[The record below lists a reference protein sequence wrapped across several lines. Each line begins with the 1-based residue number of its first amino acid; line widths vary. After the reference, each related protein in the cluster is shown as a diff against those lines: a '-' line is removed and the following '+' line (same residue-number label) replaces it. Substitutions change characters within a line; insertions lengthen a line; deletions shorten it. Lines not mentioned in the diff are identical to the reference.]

1 MSEHELDQWV
11 TLAVHDAETARLLI
25 HENGYPEIIIYHMHQ
40 SIEKYLKALLVK
52 AGRSV
57 RKTHHIDVLL
67 SELIETYPALQEIQE
82 PVLFVH
88 TYSPRLRY
96 PTGDTLHETDV
107 ETVAPKFEHVVATI
121 RSII

>member
-1 MSEHELDQWV
+1 MSENELDQWV
-11 TLAVHDAETARLLI
+11 TLAIHDAETARLLMD
-25 HENGYPEIIIYHMHQ
+25 ENGYPEIIIYHMHQ

-52 AGRSV
+52 AGRAI
-57 RKTHHIDVLL
+57 RRTHHIDVLL
-67 SELIETYPALQEIQE
+67 SELIETYPPLEEIQE

-96 PTGDTLHETDV
+96 PTGDTLQQSDV
-107 ETVAPKFEHVVATI
+107 EILTPRFEQILATI